1 MCSLYHPI
9 IFTTQQLEM
18 KRYFLLA
25 FLVINVIEAKTQ
37 IKSLP
42 STTKQVLPASGVAKP
57 SISKITSNPAKDLTV
72 IIDSV
77 VDKSTNTNT
86 DVKVYF
92 SIANTGIADIDIKG
106 ITIQSYLDGAPL
118 GGFGLIASLFNNSS
132 SILHSGQKWNDRVY
146 STAFQYKVTQVNIA
160 NPLQPLTVNRT
171 YNYSIKAD
179 ANNLIAETDEGNN
192 TASVSIAGRFVPKN
206 KDLAISGLKV
216 EYNTANKEYSVSCA
230 IGNIGTTN
238 IDLNTLKY
246 WDCVNGGGYV
256 GYAVPIVL
264 GNVTQASCGASV
276 CGFSVRLTINAPSNI
291 ISPGQVVTAS
301 GVAYGF
307 HGACGGPLVF
317 TYVLDPD
324 NKTGDQD
331 LSNNSATLSIPQP

>member
-1 MCSLYHPI
+1 
-9 IFTTQQLEM
+9 M
-18 KRYFLLA
+18 KRYFFLA

-37 IKSLP
+37 IKI
-42 STTKQVLPASGVAKP
+42 STITPKQALPASGAAKQP
-57 SISKITSNPAKDLTV
+57 ISKINLNPAKDLTV
-72 IIDSV
+72 LIDSV
-77 VDKSTNTNT
+77 VDNSTNTNT

-92 SIANTGIADIDIKG
+92 SVANTGIADIDIKG

-118 GGFGLIASLFNNSS
+118 GGFVLIASLFNNSS
-132 SILHSGQKWNDRVY
+132 SVIHSGEKWNDRVY
-146 STAFQYKVTQVNIA
+146 STVFPYKVTRMNIS
-160 NPLQPLTVNRT
+160 NPLQPLIVNRT

-179 ANNLIAETDEGNN
+179 ANNLIAETNEGNN
-192 TASVSIAGRFVPKN
+192 TASVSIAGRFVPKT
-206 KDLAISGLKV
+206 KDLAIAGLKV
-216 EYNTANKEYSVSCA
+216 EYNAVNKEYGVSCA

-238 IDLNTLKY
+238 IDLNALKY

-256 GYAVPIVL
+256 GYAVPIIL

-276 CGFSVRLTINAPSNI
+276 CGFSVRLNINFPSNI
-291 ISPGQVVTAS
+291 ISPGQVFTAS
-301 GVAYGF
+301 GVAYGY

-331 LSNNSATLSIPQP
+331 LSNNSVILSILQP

>member
-1 MCSLYHPI
+1 
-9 IFTTQQLEM
+9 M
-18 KRYFLLA
+18 KKYFFLA

-42 STTKQVLPASGVAKP
+42 ITSKQVLPASGVVKP
-57 SISKITSNPAKDLTV
+57 PLSKIASNPAKDLTV

-77 VDKSTNTNT
+77 VDNSTNTNT
-86 DVKVYF
+86 NVKVYF
-92 SIANTGIADIDIKG
+92 SVANTGIADIDIKG

-118 GGFGLIASLFNNSS
+118 GGFGLIESLFSNSS

-146 STAFQYKVTQVNIA
+146 ATVFPYKVTQMNIS
-160 NPLQPLTVNRT
+160 NPLQPLIVNRT

-179 ANNLIAETDEGNN
+179 ANNSIAETNEGNN
-192 TASVSIAGRFVPKN
+192 TVSISIAGRFVPKT

-216 EYNTANKEYSVSCA
+216 EYNAVNKEYSVSCA

-256 GYAVPIVL
+256 GYAVPIIL
-264 GNVTQASCGASV
+264 GNVTQANCGASV
-276 CGFSVRLTINAPSNI
+276 CGFSVRLTINGPSNI
-291 ISPGQVVTAS
+291 ISPGQIFTAS
-301 GVAYGF
+301 GVAYGY

-331 LSNNSATLSIPQP
+331 LSNNSVTLSIL